1 MYVYSFERL
10 EVWKT
15 AKELCVYIYQLTSQF
30 PSEEKFGLVSQMR
43 RASISIASNIAEG
56 GSRTSKNDQAHF
68 YTIAYS
74 SAIELLNQ
82 LIICQ
87 SLSFISDEKLKQ
99 ARLMIEPI
107 TGGLSNLKKAI
118 QQG

>member
-1 MYVYSFERL
+1 MYIYSFERL
-10 EVWKT
+10 EVWKD

-30 PSEEKFGLVSQMR
+30 PPEEKFGLVSQMR
-43 RASISIASNIAEG
+43 RASVSIASNITEG

-87 SLSFISDEKLKQ
+87 SLFFISEEKLKQ

-107 TGGLSNLKKAI
+107 TGGVSNLKKALR
-118 QQG
+118 